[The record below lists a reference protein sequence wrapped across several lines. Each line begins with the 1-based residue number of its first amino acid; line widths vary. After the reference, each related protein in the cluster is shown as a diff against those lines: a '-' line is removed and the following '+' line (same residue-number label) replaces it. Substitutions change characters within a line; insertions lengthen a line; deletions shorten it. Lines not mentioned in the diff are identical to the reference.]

1 MIRQTL
7 SPRTDWQSKVE
18 SVGLIFHTIDGA
30 PYWDESACYQLSA
43 SEVDTLEAAANEV
56 HLRCLDAAQAIIDRK
71 LWQSMAIP
79 EAAISEIE
87 QSWRLDDA
95 SIYGRF
101 DFAWDGVS
109 PPQLLEYNAD
119 TPTALLE
126 ASVVQWH
133 WLQEVQP
140 DADQFNSIHERLIA
154 AWKKL
159 DADSVHFASVADSTE
174 DGMTAL
180 YLRDT
185 CEQAG
190 KQTASLDMS
199 EIGWNRQAK
208 RFVDPD
214 GRFIDKLFKLYP
226 WEWMWDEEF
235 GAHITGQGHHFI
247 EPVWKMMLSNKA
259 ILPLLWEMFPHHPNL
274 LPAFH
279 QPEPL
284 RGNYIRK
291 PKLSREG
298 ANIEWRQNDHV
309 LESSDGEYGED
320 GYIYQAP
327 ATMPCHD
334 GNYPVFGVWMIDGEA
349 AGLGIREDRRR
360 ITSNLSRFVPHFFR

>member
-1 MIRQTL
+1 MIRRTIT
-7 SPRTDWQSKVE
+7 PRADWHSKVE
-18 SVGLIFHTIDGA
+18 SVGLTFHTINGA
-30 PYWDESACYQLSA
+30 TYWDEGACYQLSA

-56 HLRCLDAAQAIIDRK
+56 HLRCLDAAQAILDRG
-71 LWQSMAIP
+71 LWESMSIP
-79 EAAISEIE
+79 EAAISEIKE
-87 QSWRLDDA
+87 SWRLDDP

-126 ASVVQWH
+126 AAVVQWH
-133 WLQEVQP
+133 WLQEVEP
-140 DADQFNSIHERLIA
+140 GADQFNSIHERLIA

-159 DADSVHFASVADSTE
+159 NAYSVHFACVTE
-174 DGMTAL
+174 SPEDTMTSL

-185 CEQAG
+185 CDQAG
-190 KQTASLDMS
+190 KRTASLDMS
-199 EIGWNRQAK
+199 EIGWNSQAK
-208 RFVDPD
+208 RFVDPEHQ
-214 GRFIDKLFKLYP
+214 FIDTIFKLYP
-226 WEWMWDEEF
+226 WEWLWDEEF
-235 GAHITGQGHHFI
+235 GKNLTGQGHRFI
-247 EPVWKMMLSNKA
+247 EPVWKMLLSNKA

-274 LPAFH
+274 LPAYH

-284 RGNYIRK
+284 RGNHIRK

-298 ANIEWRQNDHV
+298 ANIEWRQNGNV

-349 AGLGIREDRRR
+349 AGLGIREDTRR
-360 ITSNLSRFVPHFFR
+360 ITSNLSRFIPHLFR